1 MITDKERINNALEM
15 VEMMIIEVENMHNT
29 RLKAMRQITKV
40 LEDKQSLDEL
50 IEMLENMHIA
60 HLKAMEQI
68 KETLE
73 DN

>member
-50 IEMLENMHIA
+50 IEMLENMHIT
-60 HLKAMEQI
+60 HLEAMEQI
-68 KETLE
+68 KKILE
-73 DN
+73 G